1 MQRSGRGGVATEG
14 GVAEDADV
22 PADGRVE
29 ALSLSLSL
37 SVGVRPR
44 SQEAKKPSDRRQ
56 EIADKRQSV
65 SDGAGEGNCR
75 RSLVG
80 DALCTKTLRACH
92 WPGKAPARIGGRCVA
107 ALVGGDQQLTIIEMP
122 RRDPPRGCT
131 AAA

>member
-1 MQRSGRGGVATEG
+1 MQRSGCGGVATEG

-37 SVGVRPR
+37 SLWACG
-44 SQEAKKPSDRRQ
+44 QEAKKPSDRRQ

-80 DALCTKTLRACH
+80 DALCAKTLRVCH